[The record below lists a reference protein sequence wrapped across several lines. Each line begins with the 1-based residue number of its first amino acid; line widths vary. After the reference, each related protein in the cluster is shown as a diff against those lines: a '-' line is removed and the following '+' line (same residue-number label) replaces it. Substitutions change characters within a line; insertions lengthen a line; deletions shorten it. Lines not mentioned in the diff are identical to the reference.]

1 MALTVLVVDD
11 DFRVARLHADIVR
24 ATPGFAEP
32 DSCASV
38 AEAMRLAARGVDLA
52 LVDLYLPD
60 GSGLELVR
68 SLDCDVFV
76 LSAAAEAGTVRTALS
91 RGALAYLV
99 KPFGAEAL
107 SDRLGAYR
115 RYRALLDGADVVQ
128 QDAVDAAIRVLHGQ
142 GAGTRPKGH
151 SALTEQ
157 AVAQAVAA
165 AGEPVS
171 AAEVAEQVGISRA
184 TAQRYL
190 ALLADQGRLDVQ
202 LRYGTTGRP
211 EHRFSPVRAGAG
223 PLS

>member
-1 MALTVLVVDD
+1 VALTVMVVDD

-24 ATPGFAEP
+24 GTPGFAEP
-32 DSCASV
+32 SSCSTV
-38 AEAMRLAARGVDLA
+38 AEARRLAARGIDLA

-76 LSAAAEAGTVRTALS
+76 LSAAAEAATVRTALS

-99 KPFGAEAL
+99 KPFAAEAL
-107 SDRLGAYR
+107 AERLGAYR
-115 RYRALLDGADVVQ
+115 RYRSLLDGADVLH

-142 GAGTRPKGH
+142 SGGTRPKGH

-157 AVAQAVAA
+157 SVTQAVLQ
-165 AGEPVS
+165 AGGPVS
-171 AAEVAEQVGISRA
+171 AIEVAEQVGVSRA

-190 ALLADQGRLDVQ
+190 ALLAEQGRLDMQ
-202 LRYGTTGRP
+202 LRYGSTGRP
-211 EHRFSPVRAGAG
+211 EHRFSPVRPASG
-223 PLS
+223 